1 MVLIRNGVELGHVSG
16 ELPDLETYL
25 AGNEG
30 DSVLLSP
37 DVDLET
43 LKPRLSG
50 LALIEVSFP
59 SFTDGRGFSV
69 AKQLR
74 RLGYEGELI
83 ATGPLIPD
91 QYLCAVQCGFDA
103 VKIEQECYVRQSEG
117 EWNEALHAF
126 DLFYQRGYVRQNPV
140 SRNITEARY
149 E

>member
-1 MVLIRNGVELGHVSG
+1 MVLIKNGVELGHVSG
-16 ELPDLETYL
+16 ELPDLETFL

-30 DSVLLSP
+30 DSVRLSP
-37 DVDLET
+37 DVDLEM

-59 SFTDGRGFSV
+59 SFTDGRGFSI

-83 ATGPLIPD
+83 AAGPLIPD

-103 VKIEQECYVRQSEG
+103 VKIEADCYARQSEA
-117 EWNEALHAF
+117 EWDEALNAF
-126 DLFYQRGYVRQNPV
+126 DLCYQRGYIRQNLAT
-140 SRNITEARY
+140 RNIIEARY
-149 E
+149 D